1 MNSKDEQVAAGPS
14 SDGQPLIYS
23 VEEAARV
30 LRVSRDTTYELLRS
44 GQLRSMKV
52 GRRRL
57 IPAIAIHEYIRT
69 CMAVTA

>member
-1 MNSKDEQVAAGPS
+1 MNSKDEQVATATT

-57 IPAIAIHEYIRT
+57 IPAIAIHEYIHT